1 MKTDYEYIV
10 IGLGGLGS
18 AAAYWLSQRA
28 GKEVLGLEQFR
39 LGHSN
44 GESQDHS
51 RIIRY
56 SYHTPYYVK
65 LAGEAY
71 RAWSVLEQDSRE
83 KFIVRCGGLD
93 LWPPN
98 SIIPIPDYTESLK
111 ANQVPFELLNTAE
124 IRKRFPQFRID
135 DDMVG
140 LFQSD
145 GGIAPAARCN
155 AAHQKMA
162 VAYGSTLL
170 EDAKVLSI
178 DPVKLQVK
186 TEQATYSCRQL
197 VIAGGPWSNRLLSSF
212 GMTLP
217 LTVTQ
222 EQVTYFIPSSLERFS
237 PECFPVWIWMDDPCY
252 YGFPVY
258 GENAVKTGQDVGGKE
273 VTAETRSF
281 DPDPDALARVVNF
294 MKKHLP
300 EGSESILY
308 TKTCLYTLTPDRD
321 FVIDSIPKAPNCHIA
336 IGAGHAFKFA
346 AVIGKILGELA
357 IDGKT
362 SSDLSHFSITRPI
375 LKEKNP
381 PKNFMT

>member
-1 MKTDYEYIV
+1 MKTDFEYIV

-18 AAAYWLSQRA
+18 AAAYWLSRRA
-28 GKEVLGLEQFR
+28 GKEVLGLEQYP

-71 RAWSVLEQDSRE
+71 RAWSVLEEDSRE
-83 KFIVRCGGLD
+83 KLIVRCGGLD
-93 LWPPN
+93 LWPQN
-98 SIIPIPDYTESLK
+98 SIIPVPDYTESLK
-111 ANQVPFELLNTAE
+111 ANQIPFELINSAE
-124 IRKRFPQFRID
+124 IRKRFPQFQINAD
-135 DDMVG
+135 VAG
-140 LFQSD
+140 LFQSE

-155 AAHQKMA
+155 ATHQKMA
-162 VAYGSTLL
+162 AAFGSTLL
-170 EDAKVLSI
+170 ENAKVLSV
-178 DPVKLQVK
+178 DPVKMRVQ
-186 TEQATYSCRQL
+186 TEDATYSCRQL
-197 VIAGGPWSNRLLSSF
+197 VIAGGPWSNRLLANF
-212 GMTLP
+212 GIELP
-217 LTVTQ
+217 LTITQ
-222 EQVTYFIPSSLERFS
+222 EQVTYFNPSSLERFS
-237 PECFPVWIWMDDPCY
+237 PERFPVWIWMDDPCY

-258 GENAVKTGQDVGGKE
+258 GETAVKTGQDVGGKE

-294 MKKHLP
+294 MEKYLP
-300 EGSESILY
+300 EASKSILY

-321 FVIDSIPKAPNCHIA
+321 FVIDSIPEASNCHVA

-346 AVIGKILGELA
+346 CVIGKILSELA

-362 SSDLSHFSITRPI
+362 SSDLSHFQMTRSI

>member
-1 MKTDYEYIV
+1 MKTDFEYIV

-18 AAAYWLSQRA
+18 AAAYWLARRA
-28 GKEVLGLEQFR
+28 GKEVLGIEQFQ

-71 RAWSVLEQDSRE
+71 HAWSVLEEDSRE
-83 KFIVRCGGLD
+83 KLIVRCGGLD

-98 SIIPIPDYTESLK
+98 SVIPIPDYTESLK
-111 ANQVPFELLNTAE
+111 ANQIPFELLSAAE
-124 IRKRFPQFRID
+124 IQKRFPQFQIND
-135 DDMVG
+135 DVVG
-140 LFQSD
+140 LFQSE
-145 GGIAPAARCN
+145 GGIAAAALCN

-162 VAYGSTLL
+162 TGFGSTLL
-170 EDAKVLSI
+170 ENTKVLSV
-178 DPVKLQVK
+178 DPVKMHVK
-186 TEQATYSCRQL
+186 TDDATYSCRQL
-197 VIAGGPWSNRLLSSF
+197 VIAGGPWSKRLLSNF
-212 GMTLP
+212 GMDLP

-222 EQVTYFIPSSLERFS
+222 EQFS
-237 PECFPVWIWMDDPCY
+237 PERFPVWIWMDDPCY

-258 GENAVKTGQDVGGKE
+258 GEKAVKTGQDVGGKE

-300 EGSESILY
+300 EASKSILY
-308 TKTCLYTLTPDRD
+308 TKTCLYTHPPERVL
-321 FVIDSIPKAPNCHIA
+321 VIDSIPDAPNCHIA

-346 AVIGKILGELA
+346 CVIGKILSELA

-362 SSDLSHFSITRPI
+362 SSDLSHFQLTRPI

>member
-1 MKTDYEYIV
+1 MKTDFEYIV

-18 AAAYWLSQRA
+18 AAAYWLSRRA
-28 GKEVLGLEQFR
+28 GKEVLGLEQYP

-71 RAWSVLEQDSRE
+71 RAWSVLEEDSRE
-83 KFIVRCGGLD
+83 KLIVRCGGLD

-98 SIIPIPDYTESLK
+98 SIIPVPDYTESLK
-111 ANQVPFELLNTAE
+111 ANQIPFELLNAAE
-124 IRKRFPQFRID
+124 IRKRFPQFQIGD
-135 DDMVG
+135 DVTG

-155 AAHQKMA
+155 VAHQKMA
-162 VAYGSTLL
+162 AAFRSTLL
-170 EDAKVLSI
+170 ENTKVLSV
-178 DPVKLQVK
+178 DPVKMQVK
-186 TEQATYSCRQL
+186 TEDATYSCKQL
-197 VIAGGPWSNRLLSSF
+197 VIAGGPWSNRLLKNF
-212 GMTLP
+212 GTELP

-222 EQVTYFIPSSLERFS
+222 EQVTYFNPSSLEEFS
-237 PECFPVWIWMDDPCY
+237 PERFPVWIWMDDPCY

-258 GENAVKTGQDVGGKE
+258 GEKAVKTGQDVGGKE

-294 MKKHLP
+294 MEKYLP
-300 EGSESILY
+300 EASKSILY

-321 FVIDSIPKAPNCHIA
+321 FVIDSIPEAPNCHIA

-346 AVIGKILGELA
+346 CVIGKILSELA

-362 SSDLSHFSITRPI
+362 SSDLSHFQLTRPI

-381 PKNFMT
+381 T